1 MDALLDGD
9 APQNIRLVCILG
21 AYVKRR
27 GNLALIC
34 EKEALLSTDE
44 LAYCIRESLID
55 LTAYGVVCSFHQ
67 KGKGLVSGA
76 QLQAA
81 YDFFES
87 ALEAALPTLSALL
100 VRVEY
105 GGCLSVRLMME
116 DAKALP
122 DPAPLARTG
131 QLNVDQTDGT
141 LCLTLALAKEVS

>member
-1 MDALLDGD
+1 METLETFFR
-9 APQNIRLVCILG
+9 IHRSC
-21 AYVKRR
+21 
-27 GNLALIC
+27 
-34 EKEALLSTDE
+34 LSSIP
-44 LAYCIRESLID
+44 A
-55 LTAYGVVCSFHQ
+55 
-67 KGKGLVSGA
+67 
-76 QLQAA
+76 LQAA